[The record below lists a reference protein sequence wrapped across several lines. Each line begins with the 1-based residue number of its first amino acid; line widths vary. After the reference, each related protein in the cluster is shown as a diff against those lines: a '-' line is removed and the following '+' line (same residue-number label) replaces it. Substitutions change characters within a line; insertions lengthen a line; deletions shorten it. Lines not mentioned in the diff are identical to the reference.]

1 MSTTRPIQDS
11 TRGAQRF
18 LAKGRTL
25 ADTLRGQDNNFG
37 IVRLVAAVLVMFG
50 HSFILQPAMGR
61 TDPLHTLTG
70 NDYSG
75 SLAVYAFFFLSGI
88 LISQSWDR
96 QNTLGAYVALRI
108 GRIWPALIVCVVLI
122 TLVAGPLLSTQS
134 VSAYMQDKMTFGFLI
149 RNITLFSG
157 LRTRLPGLFED
168 NVFHGV
174 NSSLWTLPVE
184 VMCYVMVAVLGI
196 STLARGKVRVLI
208 GAGLAVLVW
217 LALFH
222 VHTHL
227 PVIGTIVK
235 DLTEKPG
242 DFSAHPVPFFIAG
255 FVAYHY
261 RKKIVLRGDFA
272 IALCVGYVLSR
283 DQPWANALLYV
294 TFIYGLMVF
303 SGLPQFKRLRPDWDI
318 SYGLYIYGFFVQ
330 QVVAS
335 YFPQQDNLLGVLI
348 SLAITTVVAAGSWF
362 LVEKPAIAF
371 VRRMLGKKQA
381 TPHPD
386 PATASNASD
395 VASAAEVRKTS
406 R

>member
-1 MSTTRPIQDS
+1 MSTTRPAEGESRGVQ
-11 TRGAQRF
+11 RLFGAQ
-18 LAKGRTL
+18 RTL
-25 ADTLRGQDNNFG
+25 ADTLRGHDNNFG

-61 TDPLHTLTG
+61 VDPLHTLTAH
-70 NDYSG
+70 DYSG

-96 QNTLGAYVALRI
+96 QNALGSYVALRI
-108 GRIWPALIVCVVLI
+108 GRIWPALIICVGLI
-122 TLVAGPLLSTQS
+122 TLVAGPLFSSLP
-134 VSAYMQDKMTFGFLI
+134 VSAYMHDKMTVGFLT
-149 RNITLFSG
+149 RNIVLFSG
-157 LRTRLPGLFED
+157 LRTRLPGLFDE

-196 STLARGKVRVLI
+196 LTLSRGKARVFI
-208 GAGLAVLVW
+208 GAVLTVVVW
-217 LALFH
+217 LAMFH

-227 PVIGTIVK
+227 PVIGTIIK
-235 DLTEKPG
+235 DVTDKPG
-242 DFSAHPVPFFIAG
+242 DFSAYPVPFFLAG

-261 RKKIVLRGDFA
+261 REKIALRGDVA
-272 IALCVGYVLSR
+272 IALCIAYVLSR
-283 DQPWANALLYV
+283 GHSWADPLLYV

-303 SGLPQFKRLRPDWDI
+303 SALPQFKSLRPDWDI

-335 YFPQQDNLLGVLI
+335 YFPQQDNLIGLLI
-348 SLAITTVVAAGSWF
+348 SLAITAVIAAGSWF
-362 LVEKPAIAF
+362 LIEKPAIAL
-371 VRRMLGKKQA
+371 VRRLLGKKRT

-386 PATASNASD
+386 GAP
-395 VASAAEVRKTS
+395 AAEAQSAVR